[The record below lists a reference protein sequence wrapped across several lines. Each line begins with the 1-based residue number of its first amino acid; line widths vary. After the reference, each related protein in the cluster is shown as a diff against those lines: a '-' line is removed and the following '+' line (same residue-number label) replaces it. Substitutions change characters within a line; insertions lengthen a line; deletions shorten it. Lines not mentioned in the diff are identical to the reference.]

1 MAGLGYF
8 LDQLL
13 EVVWHADQI
22 QLDDA
27 VGQVNASRVH
37 VPEYEVFLVNML
49 EPGRQHSED

>member
-1 MAGLGYF
+1 MAGVSDV
-8 LDQLL
+8 LDQLF
-13 EVVWHADQI
+13 EIVRHANQI

-37 VPEYEVFLVNML
+37 VPEHEAFLVNML